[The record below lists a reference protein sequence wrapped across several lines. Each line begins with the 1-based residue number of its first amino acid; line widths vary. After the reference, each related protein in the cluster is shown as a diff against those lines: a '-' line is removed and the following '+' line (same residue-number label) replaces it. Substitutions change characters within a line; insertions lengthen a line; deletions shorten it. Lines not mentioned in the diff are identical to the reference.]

1 MINMKLDVKPEEWR
15 GRHHPFL
22 RNDEFASIFGPEVVR
37 DVNLLEQYASSACPS
52 CRGKCCQMIGCEL
65 YSPYLDFCPIYEY
78 RPLKCRLFFCSRVT
92 ADEGSLRIAE
102 HMSNIILN
110 RFGPG
115 IIFDSPPAVL
125 DEQQLQQGMGEKA
138 KSIIQKLEREEIAP
152 DRAKELLLNLI
163 LADMT

>member
-1 MINMKLDVKPEEWR
+1 MKLNVNPEEWR
-15 GRHHPFL
+15 GKHHPFM
-22 RNDEFASIFGPEVVR
+22 RNDEFATIFGSEVVR
-37 DVNLLEQYASSACPS
+37 DVNFLEQRASSACPS

-65 YSPYLDFCPIYEY
+65 YSPHLDFCPIYEY
-78 RPLKCRLFFCSRVT
+78 RPLKCRLFFCPKVT
-92 ADEGSLRIAE
+92 ADEESLGIAE

-115 IIFDSPPAVL
+115 ILCDKPFTIL
-125 DEQQLQQGMGEKA
+125 DERQIREGMGEKA

-152 DRAKELLLNLI
+152 DRARGLLLNLI